1 MVFPCSQ
8 FHGSQGRAWFSFLR
22 PPQPASLPLALS
34 WHHKIIHLT
43 CSQPLCL
50 TTVMRTQ
57 PLRATI
63 TPPLAFVAPP
73 TPNSGRSHCDH
84 RFGHKTETGICCFC
98 RCSVAPAL
106 TSLWAPDPPSP
117 LLQPSPCECISP
129 ALATSPRPEPE
140 PELE

>member
-1 MVFPCSQ
+1 MQPIPWEPGKGLVLLPEATSTC
-8 FHGSQGRAWFSFLR
+8 FSALGTE
-22 PPQPASLPLALS
+22 LAPED
-34 WHHKIIHLT
+34 HHLT

-57 PLRATI
+57 PLRATV
-63 TPPLAFVAPP
+63 TSSLASVAPP
-73 TPNSGRSHCDH
+73 TPNSGGSHCDH
-84 RFGHKTETGICCFC
+84 RLGHKAETGICCFC
-98 RCSVAPAL
+98 RCAVAPAL
-106 TSLWAPDPPSP
+106 TSLWAPDPPSS